1 MDNQVKSLD
10 EIISDITISIGIP
23 ANIIGSAYISEAV
36 KLVIHKPNVLLCITK
51 ELYPTIANKYNTKV
65 ANVERGIRHAI
76 EVAWSKNRIIAL
88 NKIFNLNIY
97 LESEKPCNSEFI
109 ALLAERIPHLMK
121 KNNTL

>member
-1 MDNQVKSLD
+1 MVTQAKSLD

-23 ANIIGSAYISEAV
+23 ANIIGSVFICEAV
-36 KLVIHKPNVLLCITK
+36 KLVIKRQNLLSCITK
-51 ELYPTIANKYNTKV
+51 ELYPIIAIKYNTKV

-76 EVAWSKNRIIAL
+76 EVAWSKNRIIGL

-97 LESEKPCNSEFI
+97 LDSDKPCNSEFI

-121 KNNTL
+121 RM